1 MMIDDEHIVN
11 CGIINIS
18 VDDGIHGSWRLDSM
32 EIFVLIKMINW
43 SNLFRGDSF
52 HHRVFPCHEGKN
64 ILWLYV
70 PVPFSLLDSK

>member
-18 VDDGIHGSWRLDSM
+18 VDDGIHDSWRLDSM
-32 EIFVLIKMINW
+32 EIIVLIKMINW

-52 HHRVFPCHEGKN
+52 HHRVFPCHEGKQHKTIKN
-64 ILWLYV
+64 
-70 PVPFSLLDSK
+70 SLALRSRSI